1 MQTVHHAH
9 FIRIRFHGPTNT
21 RGARWVASWA
31 GWPSDD
37 SRPVRKTFSFDYG
50 AEGYDP
56 LARDV
61 AAAFCAWLSD
71 GSDDAFTADR
81 ITLAD
86 MGGSDLALLV
96 HTERGDKQ

>member
-1 MQTVHHAH
+1 MTEVHHAH
-9 FIRIRFHGPTNT
+9 FIRIRYHGPTNT

-50 AEGYDP
+50 AGNYEP

-61 AAAFCAWLSD
+61 AAAPAP
-71 GSDDAFTADR
+71 G
-81 ITLAD
+81 D
-86 MGGSDLALLV
+86 MP
-96 HTERGDKQ
+96 HRPT

>member
-1 MQTVHHAH
+1 MTQTVHHAH
-9 FIRIRFHGPTNT
+9 FIRIRYHGPTIT
-21 RGARWVASWA
+21 RDARWVASWA

-37 SRPVRKTFSFDYG
+37 NRPVRKTFSFDYG
-50 AEGYDP
+50 ADGYEP

-71 GSDDAFTADR
+71 DGDAVTPDR

-86 MGGSDLALLV
+86 MGNADLALLV
-96 HTERGDKQ
+96 HTEREAKQ